1 MAALIHPR
9 KVEAA
14 APAKGCDLL
23 SHFTIDKLE
32 TDNAGTLLHGWA
44 DFTLRGHLIIDG
56 SAND

>member
-32 TDNAGTLLHGWA
+32 TQNVYHTFPPGFNQA
-44 DFTLRGHLIIDG
+44 
-56 SAND
+56 